1 MVIII
6 KDIVSYFER
15 TLDYLEGV
23 ISENQLEDKFADK
36 LDEQRENLDDFR
48 NVMNQ
53 YEKDTSTFTSYEA
66 IESDETL
73 NKLMTIHKFLADI
86 EWHISEISELKDEV
100 IKVCSSRRK

>member
-1 MVIII
+1 M

-23 ISENQLEDKFADK
+23 ISENQLNDKITDM
-36 LDEQRENLDDFR
+36 LDEQRENLEDFKK
-48 NVMNQ
+48 VMNQ
-53 YEKDTSTFTSYEA
+53 YEKDTSTFNSYEA

-73 NKLMTIHKFLADI
+73 NKLMTIHKFLADF

-100 IKVCSSRRK
+100 IKECSSRRE